1 MENKIYSLM
10 ETGESIFH
18 RPFFVKVSI
27 YTVKLRFT
35 SNPGVTIITVNIY
48 ILYTF
53 QTLKL

>member
-1 MENKIYSLM
+1 M
-10 ETGESIFH
+10 
-18 RPFFVKVSI
+18 RPVKVSFIGLFFVKVSI